1 VGDVAAR
8 GSTVTTTE
16 GFKRHGDHSYVA
28 QFADSEKEVLLNLC
42 EQIIELLAE
51 RTDHG
56 HEDPLAA
63 MVGITSHDSP
73 PEDDVLHRLLPN
85 AYADSVDAS
94 EFRRYTE
101 STLRTKKQAHAIS
114 IRIHLKTA
122 EDGIVDLDHENANAW
137 LGAIN
142 DIRLALGVRLKVR
155 ENSNEHL
162 ELLAPDDPLRGVYAV
177 YTWLGWLQETL
188 LSALIDDADEDEE
201 SQLGNS

>member
-1 VGDVAAR
+1 M
-8 GSTVTTTE
+8 TTTE
-16 GFKRHGDHSYVA
+16 GFKRHGNHSYIA
-28 QFADSEKEVLLNLC
+28 QFAESEKEVLLNLC

-51 RTDHG
+51 RVDHG
-56 HEDPLAA
+56 QEDPLAA

-73 PEDDVLHRLLPN
+73 PEDEVLHRLLPN
-85 AYADSVDAS
+85 AYADQVDAS

-101 STLRTKKQAHAIS
+101 STLRAKKQAHAIS
-114 IRIHLKTA
+114 MRIHLKSA
-122 EDGIVDLDHENANAW
+122 ADGIVDLDHDNANAW

-142 DIRLALGVRLKVR
+142 DIRLALGVRLKV
-155 ENSNEHL
+155 ENNSNEHL
-162 ELLAPDDPLRGVYAV
+162 ELLSPDDPLRGVYAV

>member
-1 VGDVAAR
+1 MTA
-8 GSTVTTTE
+8 TE
-16 GFKRHGDHSYVA
+16 GFKRHGDHSYLA
-28 QFADSEKEVLLNLC
+28 NFAESEKEVLLNLC

-51 RTDHG
+51 RQDHG

-85 AYADSVDAS
+85 AYADEVDAS

-101 STLRTKKQAHAIS
+101 STLRQKKQANAIS
-114 IRIHLKTA
+114 MRIHLKSSD
-122 EDGIVDLDHENANAW
+122 DGTIDLDHDNANAW
-137 LGAIN
+137 LGGIN
-142 DIRLALGVRLKVR
+142 DIRLALGVRLKV
-155 ENSNEHL
+155 ENNSHEAL
-162 ELLAPDDPLRGVYAV
+162 ELLTADDPLRGVYAV

-201 SQLGNS
+201 SQLGSS